1 MNQREILTVN
11 TEKRESIGKENMKRL
26 RRSGW
31 VPGIYYAQ
39 ESKEGNTIMLKV
51 QESELKRVLKIPG
64 ATHQLL
70 NISIDGNIHRGIIK
84 NLQRNPIKEQVL
96 HIDFYG
102 VRADQKITLK
112 VPLMFKGEAPGVKA
126 GGTLEQ
132 VMQEVEIECLP
143 DVIPE
148 FIEVDINGLE
158 IGDAVHLKNVK
169 VPEEIELTENLEDV
183 VVVVTPLVVL
193 EEEVPEE
200 EIETPEPEVVKK
212 GEKKEKEAEED

>member
-183 VVVVTPLVVL
+183 VVVVTPPVVL

>member
-51 QESELKRVLKIPG
+51 QESELKRVLKMPG

-70 NISIDGNIHRGIIK
+70 NISIDGDVHRGIIK
-84 NLQRNPIKEQVL
+84 DIQRNPIKEQVL

-183 VVVVTPLVVL
+183 VVVVTPPVVL

>member
-1 MNQREILTVN
+1 
-11 TEKRESIGKENMKRL
+11 
-26 RRSGW
+26 

-183 VVVVTPLVVL
+183 VVVVTPPVVL

>member
-1 MNQREILTVN
+1 MPLHLHIYNSSGAGILA
-11 TEKRESIGKENMKRL
+11 KK
-26 RRSGW
+26 
-31 VPGIYYAQ
+31 
-39 ESKEGNTIMLKV
+39 
-51 QESELKRVLKIPG
+51 VLKNEK
-64 ATHQLL
+64 LS
-70 NISIDGNIHRGIIK
+70 NS
-84 NLQRNPIKEQVL
+84 
-96 HIDFYG
+96 
-102 VRADQKITLK
+102 
-112 VPLMFKGEAPGVKA
+112 
-126 GGTLEQ
+126 

-183 VVVVTPLVVL
+183 VVVVTPPVVL

>member
-158 IGDAVHLKNVK
+158 IGDTIHLKNVK
-169 VPEEIELTENLEDV
+169 VPEGVELTENLEDV
-183 VVVVTPLVVL
+183 VVVVAPPEVL
-193 EEEVPEE
+193 TEEVPEG
-200 EIETPEPEVVKK
+200 EIETHEPEVVKK

>member
-11 TEKRESIGKENMKRL
+11 TERRESIGKENMKKL
-26 RRSGW
+26 RNSGW

-39 ESKEGNTIMLKV
+39 ESKEGNTIKLKI

-70 NISIDGNIHRGIIK
+70 NISIDGDIYRGIIK
-84 NLQRNPIKEQVL
+84 DIQRNPIKEQVL

-102 VRADQKITLK
+102 VRADQKITLR

-143 DVIPE
+143 DAIPE

-158 IGDAVHLKNVK
+158 IGDTIHLKNVK
-169 VPEEIELTENLEDV
+169 VPEGVELTENLEDV
-183 VVVVTPLVVL
+183 VVVVAPPEVL
-193 EEEVPEE
+193 TEEVPEG
-200 EIETPEPEVVKK
+200 EIETHEPEVVKK

>member
-1 MNQREILTVN
+1 MNQRELLTVN
-11 TEKRESIGKENMKRL
+11 TEKRESIGKENMKKL
-26 RRSGW
+26 RKLGW
-31 VPGIYYAQ
+31 VPGVYYAQ
-39 ESKEGNTIMLKV
+39 ESKEGNTIKLKI

-70 NISIDGNIHRGIIK
+70 NIAIDGDIHRGIIK
-84 NLQRNPIKEQVL
+84 DIQRNPIKEQIL

-102 VRADQKITLK
+102 VRADQKITLR

-132 VMQEVEIECLP
+132 VMQEVEVECLP
-143 DVIPE
+143 DAIPE

-158 IGDAVHLKNVK
+158 IGDTVHLKDVK
-169 VPEEIELTENLEDV
+169 VPEGVELTENLEDV
-183 VVVVTPLVVL
+183 VVVVAPPEILT
-193 EEEVPEE
+193 EEVPEGE
-200 EIETPEPEVVKK
+200 VETPEPEVVKK